1 MLEAQLNERPQKCSN
16 DSNKGGRI
24 SRVSK
29 DEYDLRNSDLF
40 NVKLRKIEKTPDRQ
54 RHLHLKFDEIGTDA
68 SIEKQGNIALLSQP
82 SLTLNHNPNNAS
94 ASLSNNLGVEMGLV
108 GTSCGGGRVG
118 IYSQKVAKNRQK

>member
-1 MLEAQLNERPQKCSN
+1 MIQVG
-16 DSNKGGRI
+16 GGRI

-40 NVKLRKIEKTPDRQ
+40 NVKLRKIEETPDRQ

-82 SLTLNHNPNNAS
+82 SLTLTTTPIMHP
-94 ASLSNNLGVEMGLV
+94 LPLVTTWGLKWGLLEPV
-108 GTSCGGGRVG
+108 VGGGQGFTVKKWPKVG
-118 IYSQKVAKNRQK
+118 KKDQY